1 MNHSGKD
8 EFTLP
13 ADRAFV
19 LQFKR
24 GTECGGSRY
33 AGRIEHIESGHVE
46 FFYSTGEMCA
56 KLKTIL
62 GRKKPGP
69 GE

>member
-1 MNHSGKD
+1 MINSSKD
-8 EFTLP
+8 EIALP

-24 GTECGGSRY
+24 CTDNGSRY

-46 FFYSTGEMCA
+46 FFYSTEEMCV

-62 GRKKPGP
+62 NREKPDP
-69 GE
+69 DE

>member
-1 MNHSGKD
+1 MIGPGKAGVV
-8 EFTLP
+8 LP

-19 LQFKR
+19 LQFRR
-24 GTECGGSRY
+24 GDDNGGSRY
-33 AGRIEHIESGHVE
+33 AGRIEHIDSGRVE
-46 FFYSTGEMCA
+46 NFYSIEEMCA

-62 GRKKPGP
+62 NQEKPDP